1 MKTPPN
7 LAAFGTP
14 LSKATYTQSSAES
27 KSNILNTI
35 IQITLIAGLFYVIY
49 RVSQSNSDQSDKT
62 LPSSDS
68 NSDV

>member
-14 LSKATYTQSSAES
+14 LSEATYTQSSAES
-27 KSNILNTI
+27 KRNLLNTI
-35 IQITLIAGLFYVIY
+35 IQVTVFVGLLYVIY
-49 RVSQSNSDQSDKT
+49 RVNQSNGDQSDKT

>member
-1 MKTPPN
+1 MKIPPN

-27 KSNILNTI
+27 KSNLLNTI
-35 IQITLIAGLFYVIY
+35 IQITLFVGLIYVIY
-49 RVSQSNSDQSDKT
+49 QVNQSNSDQSDKT

>member
-1 MKTPPN
+1 MKIPPN
-7 LAAFGTP
+7 LAAFGAP
-14 LSKATYTQSSAES
+14 LSEATYTQSSAES

-35 IQITLIAGLFYVIY
+35 IQITLFVGLFYVIY

>member
-1 MKTPPN
+1 MKIPPN

-14 LSKATYTQSSAES
+14 LSKATYTQPGAES
-27 KSNILNTI
+27 KSNFLNTI

-49 RVSQSNSDQSDKT
+49 RVTQSNSDQSDKT

>member
-14 LSKATYTQSSAES
+14 LSEATYTQSSAES
-27 KSNILNTI
+27 KSNFLNTI

-49 RVSQSNSDQSDKT
+49 RVTQSNSDQSDKT